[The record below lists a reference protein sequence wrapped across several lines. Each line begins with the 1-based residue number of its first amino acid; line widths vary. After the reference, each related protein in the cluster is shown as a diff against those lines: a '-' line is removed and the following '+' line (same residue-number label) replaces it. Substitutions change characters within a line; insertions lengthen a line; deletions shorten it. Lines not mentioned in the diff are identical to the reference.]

1 MFAICDLAETVFCD
15 THAVESVF
23 AKDFFQFFTS
33 FAIEFRI
40 CIVVRIIDEWKRNN
54 VETWIKCRV
63 DQVGVHGDLNRV
75 PIHQSLNTFGLVAV
89 CKLVSCINIDFNLS
103 ACSFFHQFTELTS
116 AVSPGTCLSSGAS
129 EVPGCFRPVQITVI
143 FHCIE
148 GILCEKVN
156 QILGIVIALALQF
169 VYKPVIDT
177 VNCFF
182 EGVDVHVF
190 FLCDCYTV
198 LACPAFFDLV
208 ISGAVDVTLIFNCFL
223 SCLVNNFLLL
233 WCETVV
239 DVFVDTEEQAVINC
253 IPHRAV
259 RLNLLNTCSVD
270 SGKRILLTFYCV
282 LLKCCVSFRPVH
294 VCGISAPSLVAFH
307 QKVGACYT
315 NLQVLH
321 IVYRFNL
328 MFAVCDFAETVLCN
342 THAVESVLTED
353 FFQLCT
359 CFAIEFRICIV
370 VRIIDERKRNNVET
384 WIKCRVDQVGV
395 HGDLNRVPIHQ
406 SLNTF
411 GLVAVCKL
419 VSSVNVDFDFAACG
433 FFHQFTELT
442 SAISPCTC
450 LSSGACEVPGHF
462 RPVKVAVICDCVK
475 GVIAVSCLLGSCV
488 RGSGGLIT
496 CVGAFFCKSFRKES
510 GGDRDVCNDQKNCNA
525 GCDHW
530 HNCP

>member
-1 MFAICDLAETVFCD
+1 
-15 THAVESVF
+15 
-23 AKDFFQFFTS
+23 
-33 FAIEFRI
+33 
-40 CIVVRIIDEWKRNN
+40 
-54 VETWIKCRV
+54 
-63 DQVGVHGDLNRV
+63 
-75 PIHQSLNTFGLVAV
+75 
-89 CKLVSCINIDFNLS
+89 
-103 ACSFFHQFTELTS
+103 
-116 AVSPGTCLSSGAS
+116 
-129 EVPGCFRPVQITVI
+129 
-143 FHCIE
+143 
-148 GILCEKVN
+148 
-156 QILGIVIALALQF
+156 
-169 VYKPVIDT
+169 
-177 VNCFF
+177 
-182 EGVDVHVF
+182 
-190 FLCDCYTV
+190 
-198 LACPAFFDLV
+198 
-208 ISGAVDVTLIFNCFL
+208 
-223 SCLVNNFLLL
+223 
-233 WCETVV
+233 
-239 DVFVDTEEQAVINC
+239 
-253 IPHRAV
+253 
-259 RLNLLNTCSVD
+259 
-270 SGKRILLTFYCV
+270 
-282 LLKCCVSFRPVH
+282 
-294 VCGISAPSLVAFH
+294 
-307 QKVGACYT
+307 
-315 NLQVLH
+315 
-321 IVYRFNL
+321 

-370 VRIIDERKRNNVET
+370 VRIIDEWKRNNVET